1 MKQLMLTL
9 VFAAMLGG
17 CIVDNGSGGNGGYSS
32 NPYGCA
38 AYTTCGSCTPIQGC
52 GWCSVGAAGWCVSDP
67 DQCAGAPA
75 FEWTW
80 VQSGCPGDTDGGGG
94 GDGGTAPS
102 DAATDGG
109 AAD

>member
-67 DQCAGAPA
+67 DQCAGAPT
-75 FEWTW
+75 EHQPQPWMG
-80 VQSGCPGDTDGGGG
+80 VQLPQVV
-94 GDGGTAPS
+94 
-102 DAATDGG
+102 
-109 AAD
+109 